1 MAVNLRA
8 TATLNTKPYIA
19 GIRSIKAAT
28 ESLNK
33 SAIKGSSAVTSNVL
47 AEKAAREATSKAV
60 RQNQQAVTTATA
72 ASSKAMRQAATNTDA
87 YNKSLGEVQG
97 QSRKIIDSYAQM
109 TPAMARHNKAVMDL
123 SRAQVALATQQA
135 GGLEG
140 PALQRYQTAVDNA
153 ARAVGRARASIIADN
168 EKVAA
173 STKKAADAQTAR
185 NAATTK
191 GIEDAKAYTQ
201 GLSGL
206 TNEKLKLQAA
216 SERLGAAEA
225 RLASAMANSN
235 GVITPAVRQARAGVI
250 SATAAY
256 NSLAE
261 AQANIGK
268 AGSQAASGLAA
279 QRYLY
284 HDVSRQ
290 AAGAAVALAAIPA
303 VAIGVGAVWEN
314 QFANVIRTSDD
325 TLRTA
330 PNRIDALRTSLV
342 GMAKDMPTSFGNI
355 TEIATLGNQMGVAA
369 SELEGFTRAV
379 AMFSAT
385 SGIAVDTAATAFG
398 RLRTVAAD
406 ANFSYMG
413 VADSI
418 LKVGVNSVATE
429 EEIINVTTQISSI
442 AASAGFST
450 QEMIGLS
457 GALASV
463 RVPPE
468 LSRSIITRT
477 FGQFD
482 KAIQKNGTELQTLAR
497 VSGRSVEDI
506 KKNWGG
512 PGAADIFVD
521 FTDGLRRS
529 GRQAR
534 DELTALGITSVRDV
548 PALMR
553 LSNAADSTGKQGG
566 LLAQTMADSKDAVG
580 TVQEQYAI
588 MADTVIGRL
597 KVLGNSILSFFD
609 TLGSSSNGFVKSVI
623 DGLTNMF
630 QFMEKIVDN
639 PFSSWALGAM
649 TAVSAIALATSGI
662 AKLVAGVK
670 MFQHVSSIV
679 GGASFMQAI
688 GMSGKA
694 GGTSQLAAMTPL
706 LAGTASALNSV
717 KAGASAAGASWGNL
731 FTVLGRA
738 KQDVPP
744 VTGVLG
750 NLVKFGLSPVGIG
763 LATVA
768 GVGVFAYNE
777 WAKGFYEVSTSTDA
791 LAKSFASINMSNMGE
806 VSKVLRSI
814 TISGRDMSVGNF
826 WTKGAQPFGEG
837 LGQMAADLKVF
848 NEYQRLVSQP
858 LKGSMTASQQNYGA
872 NLIAKQQG
880 VNADAFKG
888 GLKLLDGTFKEMRSA
903 GNEAV
908 VTDYWK
914 QVSAQ
919 ADNSTERVEMMKTAL
934 AEMHGETEALT
945 NQFRLQGMTLDQGLA
960 KFGAYSNQMRDLA
973 AEFEGTSII
982 ADSFGLSDQE
992 AAHFG
997 KVMNDAAAAFIDF
1010 NAAVEAGT
1018 KTDDEGV
1025 FTGFSLADFN
1035 TSLEDSI
1042 KTQDAWMNNIRT
1054 LVTKTSPDVIQA
1066 MGDLGPAGQ
1075 HLAQSLVD
1083 GLASED
1089 PAVREQAEKTLAT
1102 FEEAVLRQKIDFG
1115 PNLAEYSNVVEKAGA
1130 LLGKDAGVAL
1140 NAELAASLQP
1150 EDWTA
1155 LSSGI
1160 NAVIDK
1166 HGNEAGGRLGKR
1178 LFEGLNAGTISVDD
1192 FSMLSNA
1199 FANMGYNASKSLM
1212 DALDSG
1218 LDMETI
1224 SKRIERIQMPKL
1236 DASQFTIDDS
1246 EKTKITQQFK
1256 SMFGAKGIEVPANF
1270 SLDTT
1275 MGELR
1280 TALGQP
1286 GLLPDIEAG
1295 LTLNDVIAQGQ
1306 LNGFRA
1312 WALANGIDV
1321 EMTANPNLAYVDVQ
1335 NFLDHA
1341 DSQTAWVM
1349 LDALKAPAEGS
1360 LWEFTTLANGT
1371 EVVVQVDAE
1380 TGKVTGKIYE
1390 LDTTAGEPVWK
1401 EVDAN
1406 TEDAKAKIAEIN
1418 ALAEAGTTS
1427 NHTITDNSSTVK
1439 SNIDSL
1445 QGRNTSSTHTVTEV
1459 KKVKSAFGNVF
1470 EAFASG
1476 GVREDH
1482 RPQIAPAGAMRL
1494 WAEPETDGEA
1504 YIPFAKDRRKR
1515 AEGILNT
1522 VADRFG
1528 YSLVRGNNVS
1538 QYANGGTY
1546 ELQSRSRSQRSIATR
1561 SSASSRGV
1569 SIGEVTFTDST
1580 QKDQFRE
1587 FTRTLNRF
1595 ARGNR

>member
-8 TATLNTKPYIA
+8 TATLNTKPFVA

-33 SAIKGSSAVTSNVL
+33 SAIKGSTAVTTGVL
-47 AEKAAREATSKAV
+47 AEKAAREANSKAV
-60 RQNQQAVTTATA
+60 RQGQEAVTKGTGAVT
-72 ASSKAMRQAATNTDA
+72 KAMRQGTVDA
-87 YNKSLGEVQG
+87 KAHRSALTEIYAEHGRLINSLGKMTAAQQAQYRAVQRYNAAA
-97 QSRKIIDSYAQM
+97 SAQ
-109 TPAMARHNKAVMDL
+109 AA
-123 SRAQVALATQQA
+123 ALAS
-135 GGLEG
+135 GLEG
-140 PALQRYQTAVDNA
+140 PAYDRLAANTAAAADRVTSANRRVAAEAEKASTA
-153 ARAVGRARASIIADN
+153 AR
-168 EKVAA
+168 
-173 STKKAADAQTAR
+173 KAAEAQNLR

-191 GIEDAKAYTQ
+191 GIEDAKAYAQ

-303 VAIGVGAVWEN
+303 AAIGVGAVWEN

-521 FTDGLRRS
+521 FTEGLRLA

-553 LSNAADSTGKQGG
+553 LANAADSTGKQGG
-566 LLAQTMADSKDAVG
+566 LLAQTMADSKNAAG

-688 GMSGKA
+688 GMTGKA
-694 GGTSQLAAMTPL
+694 GGTSQLATMTPL

-738 KQDVPP
+738 KQEVPP

-791 LAKSFASINMSNMGE
+791 LAKSFTSIDMSNMGE

-826 WTKGAQPFGEG
+826 WTQGVQPFGEG

-848 NEYQRLVSQP
+848 NEYQRLVSQTSTTQT
-858 LKGSMTASQQNYGA
+858 KAQQNYGA

-880 VNADAFKG
+880 VNADAFKA

-908 VTDYWK
+908 VTDFWK

-934 AEMHGETEALT
+934 TEMPDEAEALT

-982 ADSFGLSDQE
+982 ADSFGLGDQE

-1054 LVTKTSPDVIQA
+1054 LVTKTTPDVIQA

-1075 HLAQSLVD
+1075 QLAQTLVD

-1089 PAVREQAEKTLAT
+1089 PAVQEQAEKTLAT

-1115 PNLAEYSNVVEKAGA
+1115 PNLAEYSNVLEKAGA
-1130 LLGKDAGVAL
+1130 MLGVDAGVAL
-1140 NAELAASLQP
+1140 NAQLAASLQP

-1224 SKRIERIQMPKL
+1224 RKRIERIQMPKL

-1286 GLLPDIEAG
+1286 GLLPDIEAE
-1295 LTLNDVIAQGQ
+1295 LTLNEVIAKGQ

-1390 LDTTAGEPVWK
+1390 LDTTAAEPVWK

-1406 TEDAKAKIAEIN
+1406 TEVAKTKIAEIN
-1418 ALAEAGTTS
+1418 ALAEADTTS

-1445 QGRNTSSTHTVTEV
+1445 QGRNTTSKHTIYESKQT
-1459 KKVKSAFGNVF
+1459 KSAFGNIF
-1470 EAFASG
+1470 QPFAQG

-1494 WAEPETDGEA
+1494 WAEPETGGEA
-1504 YIPFAKDRRKR
+1504 YIPFAQDRRKR
-1515 AEGILNT
+1515 AVGILES

-1528 YSLVRGNNVS
+1528 YSLVRGNNVA
-1538 QYANGGTY
+1538 QYANGGMY
-1546 ELQSRSRSQRSIATR
+1546 ELQSRSRYDRMRNDRMSAATTQREINF
-1561 SSASSRGV
+1561 
-1569 SIGEVTFTDST
+1569 TFVNPVERDWAEDAWEKA
-1580 QKDQFRE
+1580 QMVG
-1587 FTRTLNRF
+1587 
-1595 ARGNR
+1595 ARL